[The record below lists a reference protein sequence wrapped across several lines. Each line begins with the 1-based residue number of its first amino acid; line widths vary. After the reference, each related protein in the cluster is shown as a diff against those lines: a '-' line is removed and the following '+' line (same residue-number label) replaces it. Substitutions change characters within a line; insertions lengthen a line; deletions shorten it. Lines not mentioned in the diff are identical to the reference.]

1 MNWNL
6 LALVPPIMLGVLL
19 LVMLYGVVQMWKVN
33 RKFLAF
39 IFLALAAAIGIMLYA
54 IYGNKI
60 FG

>member
-6 LALVPPIMLGVLL
+6 LALVPPILLGIMI

-39 IFLALAAAIGIMLYA
+39 IFLALAVALGILMYSLY
-54 IYGNKI
+54 GSKI